1 MMESMLKTIFNCV
14 CFLLVFGL
22 VAAPLSTRAAEEA
35 APSAAARQTQQVA
48 ALVDYVA
55 ADYPQAVQDGKVLE
69 QSEYAEQQNLLDE
82 AQKLA
87 AALPVPSAGGEA
99 ARGRL
104 LEQLRAVRAAVDEKA
119 AGPEVQ
125 ARCRAARQTLKDAFQ
140 LRMVPTTPPSAS
152 RAAEIFRGTCATCHG
167 AEGRADTPMAQ
178 QLKPPP
184 VSFHDAQRMPQV
196 APALAF
202 HTLTFGV
209 PGTPMVSFDQLPTHD
224 RWSLAFYVVAL
235 RHGTPGAPSALPAAE
250 PQHPV
255 VARLA
260 DPALLA
266 ELSDQELTAEL
277 ARAGLDPAAQE
288 RALVYLRTRAPFAT
302 ASAGAV
308 AGARF
313 DKARSLLAELQ
324 AAADKGDRGRAHQLS
339 IAAYL
344 DGIEPHE
351 AALKTQQPAM
361 VPRIEQAFMALRLA
375 TGAEPGAF
383 SAAEVARKVQAARL
397 LLDEAERG
405 AAAAGPVAAFLAA
418 LTIALREGLE
428 VALLIAALLAFLRKS
443 GQGQL
448 ARLVHYGWMLA
459 VPAGLVTFVLVG
471 ALVSGAQRELAEAIM
486 TFLAAGIL
494 ITMTHWVIGAKEARS
509 WLGFL
514 RRHVE
519 AAGGKVGTGQKAALL
534 GLSFFAVYRE
544 ALETVLFFRTLLL
557 NAGPGGFKQVLGGA
571 VLGAAIMVGV
581 VLLVGRIGR
590 KLNPRPVMLASSV
603 LLALLA
609 LAMTGNGV
617 HALQEGGYLGFT
629 PIQIGGAP
637 WGGVPVLGL
646 YGSWQG
652 VLLQLAVVLLLF
664 LPSLRERLRRP
675 AQSGGQGAGLPQK
688 SGAQPA

>member
-1 MMESMLKTIFNCV
+1 MTFNCNS
-14 CFLLVFGL
+14 FSKHRRRLSLLIGLGL
-22 VAAPLSTRAAEEA
+22 VAVLGLPGPVHGQEADRAR
-35 APSAAARQTQQVA
+35 STQQVA

-55 ADYPQAVQDGKVLE
+55 ADYPQAVRNGEIVE
-69 QSEYAEQQNLLDE
+69 QSEYAEQQNLLGE
-82 AQKLA
+82 ARKLA
-87 AALPVPSAGGEA
+87 GALGGAAQATLAAQLEA
-99 ARGRL
+99 
-104 LEQLRAVRAAVDEKA
+104 VSAAVGAKASADE
-119 AGPEVQ
+119 VRQ
-125 ARCRAARQTLKDAFQ
+125 RCRVVRQTLKDSFA
-140 LRMVPTTPPSAS
+140 LHMVPAGPVSAG
-152 RAAEIFRGTCATCHG
+152 RAAEQFKGLCSSCHG
-167 AEGRADTPMAQ
+167 LTGRGDGPAAAA
-178 QLKPPP
+178 LKPPP
-184 VSFHDAQRMPQV
+184 VSFHDGARMGEV
-196 APALAF
+196 APSLAF

-209 PGTPMVSFDQLPTHD
+209 PGTPMVSFDALPTHE
-224 RWSLAFYVVAL
+224 RWNLAFYVVAL
-235 RHGTPGAPSALPAAE
+235 RHGTPGSTPEPLPAAE
-250 PQHPV
+250 AQHPV

-277 ARAGLDPAAQE
+277 MRAGLDAAAQE

-302 ASAGAV
+302 ATTGAV
-308 AGARF
+308 AGTRF
-313 DKARSLLAELQ
+313 DKARSLLAELV
-324 AAADKGDRGRAHQLS
+324 AAAEKGDRGRAHQLS

-375 TGAEPGAF
+375 TGAEPAAF

-459 VPAGLVTFVLVG
+459 VPAGLLTFVLVG
-471 ALVSGAQRELAEAIM
+471 ALVSGAQRELAEAVM

-571 VLGAAIMVGV
+571 VLGAVIMVGV

-629 PIQIGGAP
+629 PILLGGAP

-652 VLLQLAVVLLLF
+652 VLLQLAVVVLLF

-675 AQSGGQGAGLPQK
+675 AQRDGQGAGLAQK